1 MSFILDALRK
11 AESERNRNVGPVLMD
26 ARIASPRRALPGWA
40 VGLGVVLLLNL
51 GLLAWLLGRTQSPAA
66 STPAAAATTSLGA
79 AASEGAMPA
88 IQAAPAVQDVLPP
101 APRAPQPAPAT
112 ATAQAPSGIST
123 LPVAPP
129 HASGPSLAATG
140 DEERLPDLRE
150 LRNAGVSL
158 PELSLNLHVYA
169 RAPADRSVLL
179 NGQRAREGDYL
190 PNGVK
195 VERITP
201 QAVILEASGRRF
213 RLTAGE

>member
-11 AESERNRNVGPVLMD
+11 AESERNRNVAPVLMD
-26 ARIASPRRALPGWA
+26 ARIAPPRRGLPGWA

-51 GLLAWLLGRTQSPAA
+51 GLLAWLLGRTQAPAA
-66 STPAAAATTSLGA
+66 PTPAAATGSAAEASAPPVVSNAELPTVALEAS
-79 AASEGAMPA
+79 AASAAPPA
-88 IQAAPAVQDVLPP
+88 DPQPQAALPLSADVAAV
-101 APRAPQPAPAT
+101 
-112 ATAQAPSGIST
+112 S
-123 LPVAPP
+123 VAPP

-140 DEERLPDLRE
+140 DEEQLPELRE
-150 LRNAGVSL
+150 LRDAGVPL
-158 PELSLNLHVYA
+158 PELALNLHMY
-169 RAPADRSVLL
+169 APAPANRAVLL

-201 QAVILEASGRRF
+201 QAVILEAGGRRF

>member
-11 AESERNRNVGPVLMD
+11 AESERTRNAGPVLMD

-66 STPAAAATTSLGA
+66 SAPAAAATTSPGA
-79 AASEGAMPA
+79 IASEGAIPA
-88 IQAAPAVQDVLPP
+88 IPAAPAVQDAPPP
-101 APRAPQPAPAT
+101 APRALQP
-112 ATAQAPSGIST
+112 ATAQAPSDIT
-123 LPVAPP
+123 NLPVAPP

-169 RAPADRSVLL
+169 LAPADRSVLL

>member
-11 AESERNRNVGPVLMD
+11 AESERNRNAAPVLMD
-26 ARIASPRRALPGWA
+26 ARIAPPRRGLPGWA

-51 GLLAWLLGRTQSPAA
+51 GLLAWLLGRSQAPEAP
-66 STPAAAATTSLGA
+66 TPAAAPSIAAEATA
-79 AASEGAMPA
+79 PA
-88 IQAAPAVQDVLPP
+88 RAEPPPPAAPPP
-101 APRAPQPAPAT
+101 APDAAT
-112 ATAQAPSGIST
+112 VA
-123 LPVAPP
+123 LAPP

-140 DEERLPDLRE
+140 DEESLPELRE
-150 LRNAGVSL
+150 LRDAGVPL
-158 PELSLNLHVYA
+158 PELALNLHMY
-169 RAPADRSVLL
+169 APAPANRSVLL

-190 PNGVK
+190 ANGVK

>member
-11 AESERNRNVGPVLMD
+11 AESERNRNAGPVLMD
-26 ARIASPRRALPGWA
+26 ARIAPPRRALPGWA
-40 VGLGVVLLLNL
+40 WGLGVVLLLNL
-51 GLLAWLLGRTQSPAA
+51 GLLAWLLGRTQAPAA
-66 STPAAAATTSLGA
+66 VAPAVITPAAQV
-79 AASEGAMPA
+79 ASA
-88 IQAAPAVQDVLPP
+88 AAPAVHDPPPP
-101 APRAPQPAPAT
+101 AARATESAPAPAPT
-112 ATAQAPSGIST
+112 HAQAPADIST

-129 HASGPSLAATG
+129 HPSGPSLAATG
-140 DEERLPDLRE
+140 DEERLPELRD

-158 PELSLNLHVYA
+158 PDLALNLHVYA
-169 RAPADRSVLL
+169 LAPADRSVLL

>member
-26 ARIASPRRALPGWA
+26 ARIAPPRRGLPGWA

-51 GLLAWLLGRTQSPAA
+51 GLLAWLLGRTQPPAMVAPAA
-66 STPAAAATTSLGA
+66 REAAEPA
-79 AASEGAMPA
+79 P
-88 IQAAPAVQDVLPP
+88 QAAPAAQDPP
-101 APRAPQPAPAT
+101 GPAASAPQPA
-112 ATAQAPSGIST
+112 QAPADLPT

-140 DEERLPDLRE
+140 DEERLPELRE

-158 PELSLNLHVYA
+158 PDLALNLHVYA
-169 RAPADRSVLL
+169 LAPADRSVML